1 MSAKLPIDNL
11 PAAIKPPVSLLVY
24 LEILARGVQI
34 YTCAKNEKGERVWQ
48 HKGPEAELFDGAGNP
63 FGKHFGGPAW
73 QAPDGGKVF
82 GALKASAPAPKAGD
96 IPWLLLDVKSH
107 EGSGVFTE
115 AKAILRV
122 ATHGGLAP
130 EAACSDAEDGKTARV
145 PYEAIYLF
153 LK

>member
-1 MSAKLPIDNL
+1 
-11 PAAIKPPVSLLVY
+11 
-24 LEILARGVQI
+24 
-34 YTCAKNEKGERVWQ
+34 
-48 HKGPEAELFDGAGNP
+48 
-63 FGKHFGGPAW
+63 
-73 QAPDGGKVF
+73 
-82 GALKASAPAPKAGD
+82 
-96 IPWLLLDVKSH
+96 VKSQ

-130 EAACSDAEDGKTARV
+130 AAPCTDAEEGKTVRV